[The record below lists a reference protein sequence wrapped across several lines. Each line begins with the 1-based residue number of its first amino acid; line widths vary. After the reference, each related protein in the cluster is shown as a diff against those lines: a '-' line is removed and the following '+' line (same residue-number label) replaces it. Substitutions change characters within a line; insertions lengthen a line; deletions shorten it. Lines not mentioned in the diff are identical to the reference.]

1 MLSFSSCDLLI
12 LYSLNEGE
20 SGEKKGEGSLRVC
33 VRVRVC
39 ACVKRERERERERE
53 GGMIGRTVSE

>member
-33 VRVRVC
+33 VCVC
-39 ACVKRERERERERE
+39 EERE

>member
-20 SGEKKGEGSLRVC
+20 SGEKRERA
-33 VRVRVC
+33 VC
-39 ACVKRERERERERE
+39 ACVCVCVCEERGRYDRED
-53 GGMIGRTVSE
+53 SE

>member
-20 SGEKKGEGSLRVC
+20 SGEKKERAVC
-33 VRVRVC
+33 ACVCAC
-39 ACVKRERERERERE
+39 ACVKRERERERGRYDRE
-53 GGMIGRTVSE
+53 DSE